1 MDALTPTTT
10 PTSARQTGFTLVE
23 LMVGIAL
30 ALITTVIVAQV
41 MWAAEGSRRTT
52 TQGSDAQVNGALAL
66 YTLQRDLQMAGYGVV
81 SNADVLG
88 CEVRG
93 QYGANAARTFTLAP
107 VIITAGGA
115 ANTSDS
121 ITVLRSGSTRAAL
134 PVATTDS
141 HTGTSSHFEVQSTVG
156 VANGDLMLAMPE
168 SPSSTNWCTLFQV
181 RTDSTHAI
189 SGTTIPHVSAGDSW
203 NPGTSIM
210 PSSYPAGTTLSN
222 VSRLVN
228 RRYEVNADSDLQSI
242 DLITADDVPTTATV
256 ASQIMLMK
264 AYYGKD
270 TNNDG
275 VVDSYD
281 QTTPTD
287 NAGWRQVRT
296 LRMAVVARS
305 AQREKDEVTTSDPL
319 WDVGQTVAVTG
330 TADCGDSQ
338 CLTLQVSA
346 ADDTEWRHY
355 RYKVFDTVIP
365 LRNMLWAN

>member
-1 MDALTPTTT
+1 MDTLKHPRT
-10 PTSARQTGFTLVE
+10 RQAGFTLVE

-66 YTLQRDLQMAGYGVV
+66 YTVQRDLQMAGYGVV
-81 SNADVLG
+81 NNADVLG

-93 QYGANAARTFTLAP
+93 QYGANTARTFTLAP
-107 VIITAGGA
+107 VIITSGGA
-115 ANTSDS
+115 ANASDS
-121 ITVLRSGSTRAAL
+121 ITVLRSGSSRAAL
-134 PVATTDS
+134 PVVTTGNHAD
-141 HTGTSSHFEVQSTVG
+141 TSSKFEVQSTVG
-156 VANGDLMLAMPE
+156 ATEGDMMLAMPQA
-168 SPSSTNWCTLFQV
+168 PSATNWCTLFQV
-181 RTDSTHAI
+181 RADSTNLLSA
-189 SGTTIPHVSAGDSW
+189 TTLPHVAGASSW
-203 NPGTSIM
+203 NPSTSVM

-228 RRYEVNADSDLQSI
+228 RRYEISADADLQSV
-242 DLITADDVPTTATV
+242 DLITANDVPATATV
-256 ASQIMLMK
+256 ASQIVLMK

-270 TNNDG
+270 TDSDG

-296 LRMAVVARS
+296 VRMAVVARS
-305 AQREKDEVTTSDPL
+305 AQREKDEVTTGDPL
-319 WDVGQTVAVTG
+319 WDVGQTVSVSGSAE
-330 TADCGDSQ
+330 CGESK
-338 CLTLQVSA
+338 CLTLQVSTA
-346 ADDTEWRHY
+346 GETEWRHY

>member
-1 MDALTPTTT
+1 MGTLTHPT
-10 PTSARQTGFTLVE
+10 RQQAGFTLVE
-23 LMVGIAL
+23 LMVGITL

-66 YTLQRDLQMAGYGVV
+66 YTMQRDLQMAGYGVV
-81 SNADVLG
+81 NNPDLLG

-93 QYGANAARTFTLAP
+93 QYDANPTRSFTLAP
-107 VIITAGGA
+107 VIITSGGA
-115 ANTSDS
+115 ANASDS
-121 ITVLRSGSTRAAL
+121 VTVLRSGSTRAAL
-134 PVATTDS
+134 PVVTTGNHSSTS
-141 HTGTSSHFEVQSTVG
+141 HSFEVQSTVG
-156 VANGDLMLAMPE
+156 IANGDMLIAMPAA
-168 SPSSTNWCTLFQV
+168 PSATNWCTLFQV
-181 RTDSTHAI
+181 RTDSTNALT
-189 SGTTIPHVSAGDSW
+189 GTTIPHISASASW
-203 NPGTSIM
+203 NPSTSIM
-210 PSSYPAGTTLSN
+210 PSSYAAGTTLSN
-222 VSRLVN
+222 VSRLVS
-228 RRYEVNADSDLQSI
+228 RRYEVSADSDLQSV
-242 DLITADDVPTTATV
+242 DLITATDVPATATV
-256 ASQIMLMK
+256 ASQIVLMK

-270 TNNDG
+270 TNEDG

-296 LRMAVVARS
+296 VRMAVVARS

-319 WDVGQTVAVTG
+319 WDVGQTVTVTG
-330 TADCGDSQ
+330 TDDCGESQ

-346 ADDTEWRHY
+346 ANDTEWRHY

>member
-1 MDALTPTTT
+1 MDTPQHPHTHQ
-10 PTSARQTGFTLVE
+10 AGFTLVE

-66 YTLQRDLQMAGYGVV
+66 YTMQRDLQMAGYGVV
-81 SNADVLG
+81 NNPDMLG

-93 QYGANAARTFTLAP
+93 QYDTHTASAFTLAP
-107 VIITAGGA
+107 VIITSGGA
-115 ANTSDS
+115 ANVSDS
-121 ITVLRSGSTRAAL
+121 VTVLRSGSTRAAL
-134 PVATTDS
+134 PVVTTSNHGSTS
-141 HTGTSSHFEVQSTVG
+141 HSFEVQSTVG
-156 VANGDLMLAMPE
+156 IADGDMMLAMPE
-168 SPSSTNWCTLFQV
+168 APSATNWCTLFQV
-181 RTDSTHAI
+181 RTDSTNAL
-189 SGTTIPHVSAGDSW
+189 GNTTIPHIAGSNSW
-203 NPGTSIM
+203 NPSTSIM

-228 RRYEVNADSDLQSI
+228 RRYEVNAESDLQSI
-242 DLITADDVPTTATV
+242 DLITANDVPATATV
-256 ASQIMLMK
+256 ASQNVLMK

-270 TNNDG
+270 TDDDG
-275 VVDSYD
+275 VVDTYN

-296 LRMAVVARS
+296 VRMAVVARS
-305 AQREKDEVTTSDPL
+305 AQREKEAVTTADPL
-319 WDVGQTVAVTG
+319 WDVGQTVTVTG
-330 TADCGDSQ
+330 TADCGESQ
-338 CLTLQVSA
+338 CLTLQVSTA
-346 ADDTEWRHY
+346 ADTEWQHY

>member
-1 MDALTPTTT
+1 MDTLKHPHT
-10 PTSARQTGFTLVE
+10 RQAGFTLVE

-81 SNADVLG
+81 NNADVLG

-93 QYGANAARTFTLAP
+93 QYGTHPARTFTLAP
-107 VIITAGGA
+107 VIITSGGA
-115 ANTSDS
+115 ANASDS

-134 PVATTDS
+134 PVVTTGN
-141 HTGTSSHFEVQSTVG
+141 HANTGYKFEVQSTVG
-156 VANGDLMLAMPE
+156 IANGDLVLAMPE
-168 SPSSTNWCTLFQV
+168 APSATNWCTLFQV
-181 RTDSTHAI
+181 VTDSTNPI
-189 SGTTIPHVSAGDSW
+189 SDTTIPHIAGGDSW
-203 NPGTSIM
+203 NPSTSIM
-210 PSSYPAGTTLSN
+210 PSSYAAGTTLSN
-222 VSRLVN
+222 VSRLVS
-228 RRYEVNADSDLQSI
+228 RRYEVNSTNDLQSVDI
-242 DLITADDVPTTATV
+242 ITANDVPATDTV
-256 ASQIMLMK
+256 ASQILLMK

-270 TNNDG
+270 TDSDG

-281 QTTPTD
+281 QTTPAD

-296 LRMAVVARS
+296 VRMAVVARS

-319 WDVGQTVAVTG
+319 WDVGQTVTVTG
-330 TADCGDSQ
+330 TATCGESQ
-338 CLTLQVSA
+338 CLTLQVSTA
-346 ADDTEWRHY
+346 GDTEWRHY

>member
-1 MDALTPTTT
+1 MD
-10 PTSARQTGFTLVE
+10 TSKPPFARQAGFTLIE

-66 YTLQRDLQMAGYGVV
+66 YTMQRDLQMAGYGVV
-81 SNADVLG
+81 NNPDTLG
-88 CEVRG
+88 CQVRG
-93 QYGANAARTFTLAP
+93 QYDTHPVRTFTLAP
-107 VIITAGGA
+107 VIIAAGGA
-115 ANTSDS
+115 ANASDS

-134 PVATTDS
+134 PVVTTGN
-141 HTGTSSHFEVQSTVG
+141 HANTSNSFEVQSTVG
-156 VANGDLMLAMPE
+156 VADGDMMLAMPE
-168 SPSSTNWCTLFQV
+168 APSATNWCTLFQV
-181 RTDSTHAI
+181 HADSTNPI
-189 SGTTIPHVSAGDSW
+189 SGTTIPHIASGSSW
-203 NPGTSIM
+203 NPATSIM
-210 PSSYPAGTTLSN
+210 PSSYAAGTTLSN

-228 RRYEVNADSDLQSI
+228 RRYEISADSDLQSV
-242 DLITADDVPTTATV
+242 DVITANDVPATATV
-256 ASQIMLMK
+256 ASQIVLMK

-270 TNNDG
+270 TDGDG
-275 VVDSYD
+275 VVDSYN

-296 LRMAVVARS
+296 VRMAVVARS

-319 WDVGQTVAVTG
+319 WDVGQTVSVTG
-330 TADCGDSQ
+330 SATCGESH
-338 CLTLQVSA
+338 CLTLQVSTA
-346 ADDTEWRHY
+346 AGTEWRHY